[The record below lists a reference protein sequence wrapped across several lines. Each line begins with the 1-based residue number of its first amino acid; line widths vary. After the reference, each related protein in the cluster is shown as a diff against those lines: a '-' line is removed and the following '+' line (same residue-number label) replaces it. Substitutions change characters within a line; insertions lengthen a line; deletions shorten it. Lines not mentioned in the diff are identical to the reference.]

1 MKTLKKIFLF
11 CSIFFVTNF
20 VFAVPGVE
28 SFIPDSSGEYVYY
41 RDYSFERES
50 YVGVL
55 YYDDSSYQIRY
66 YAPANKEN

>member
-55 YYDDSSYQIRY
+55 YYDDS
-66 YAPANKEN
+66 